1 MTGTRCDEQADHA
14 SLAETGTRY
23 DEQAD
28 HASLADDRDPL
39 RRAGRPRQP
48 QGGRRPSVR
57 TRMWLPQVS

>member
-14 SLAETGTRY
+14 SLA
-23 DEQAD
+23 
-28 HASLADDRDPL
+28 DDRD

-57 TRMWLPQVS
+57 TRMWLSQVS